1 MPFGPPRAGPVRT
14 GNHRAEGFSAVHL
27 NSYGDASKGST
38 LSNAFSGFASTT
50 PEAALWQGL
59 HATPSNQARKMYP
72 ADPRYAI
79 LKALFGT
86 VTPRMENRMIG
97 NANASEERKAAGR

>member
-1 MPFGPPRAGPVRT
+1 
-14 GNHRAEGFSAVHL
+14 
-27 NSYGDASKGST
+27 
-38 LSNAFSGFASTT
+38 
-50 PEAALWQGL
+50 
-59 HATPSNQARKMYP
+59 MYP